1 MYALSDFEFGGV
13 PLLTRYHARLMA
25 LALIT
30 SVRPYPVFGMQRARQ
45 SAKQPAIALVVFF
58 SHRSATASSLPV
70 GIPSDFIVDGHWTC
84 AGSHPGGRYV
94 DSARLPSLMPSVLGH
109 EFSA

>member
-30 SVRPYPVFGMQRARQ
+30 SVRPYPVLGMQRARQ
-45 SAKQPAIALVVFF
+45 SAKQLVIALVVFF
-58 SHRSATASSLPV
+58 SHQVRDGL
-70 GIPSDFIVDGHWTC
+70 IPPRGVN
-84 AGSHPGGRYV
+84 RV
-94 DSARLPSLMPSVLGH
+94 EV
-109 EFSA
+109 